1 MRKNQIFISY
11 RRNGGFETAKH
22 LRDLLVNDGYRVT
35 FDIDSFRRG
44 AFDIQL
50 YEKVD
55 ECKDFILIVDAHAF
69 DRCLN
74 EKNAGHKEDD
84 WMRCELSRA
93 LEKGKNIVPVFLSGV
108 NSIPKGLPDD
118 ISKVQYLNGLTA
130 NHEYFDEFYRRLKT
144 FLHDDRPR
152 GKVWLAVL
160 VVGVLVGAI
169 IIMCYL
175 NKKYPMQSSII
186 VIPET
191 PSPDTTRLK
200 EKDNL
205 AVITRDTTK
214 AKQNPR
220 SADVP
225 SINISPKSIEKP
237 KPVRADLKPEEGKL
251 SVKKTQSHSVERQ
264 TDLRV
269 YDIEDLVKLAKSGDA
284 RAYIPLAKYYF
295 KNAAGMSSYE
305 KVHVYATKAI
315 AANVDVVEAKKLICA
330 IEALG
335 FYENND
341 KYNKPIF

>member
-1 MRKNQIFISY
+1 MS
-11 RRNGGFETAKH
+11 AK
-22 LRDLLVNDGYRVT
+22 
-35 FDIDSFRRG
+35 I
-44 AFDIQL
+44 
-50 YEKVD
+50 
-55 ECKDFILIVDAHAF
+55 ILIVDAHAF

-93 LEKGKNIVPVFLSGV
+93 LEKGKNNVPVFLSGV

-144 FLHDDRPR
+144 FLNDDRPR

-160 VVGVLVGAI
+160 AVGVLVGAI
-169 IIMCYL
+169 IIMYYL
-175 NKKYPMQSSII
+175 NKKDPMQSSIT
-186 VIPET
+186 VIHET

-220 SADVP
+220 SAYVP

-251 SVKKTQSHSVERQ
+251 SVKKTQPHSIVFMILMILSSWQSLGMQELISHLQSII
-264 TDLRV
+264 LRMQ
-269 YDIEDLVKLAKSGDA
+269 LVCLLM
-284 RAYIPLAKYYF
+284 RRC
-295 KNAAGMSSYE
+295 MSMQR
-305 KVHVYATKAI
+305 KR
-315 AANVDVVEAKKLICA
+315 
-330 IEALG
+330 
-335 FYENND
+335 
-341 KYNKPIF
+341 